1 MTAYASKAGP
11 QRLTRWLLVLFVV
24 GLCWRGYGDYNRTL
38 KNDPSVW
45 TTVLQG
51 TASAPEQYRVG
62 VVFTA
67 DWITRHLPLRLS
79 AAFAI
84 LDLLG
89 SLLAVWLL
97 YALLERSRVYRSASL
112 PLQWFGSAAFL
123 ALTMYFLG
131 WNDWF
136 WRVSTLP
143 TVGLVALMLW
153 LWTPQSAGR
162 SSMVRGPLVAAAF
175 FAVCLAQAT
184 IRADVALLV
193 CLGVVAVGMARHDPQ
208 LALPRRAA
216 VAVGMITAAVVS
228 GVQLYLMR
236 VRYPHAGYGDVPVF
250 MLAHDY
256 HRWADWVACV
266 IFLAPFVWAVV
277 QTVQQRWAG
286 EGADAAFL
294 AGSLGYAALWLVL
307 GRLEEVRIFLP
318 FALALTPLT
327 VELAMRRLQPD
338 FAAKPGVEA

>member
-1 MTAYASKAGP
+1 MTAYASKSGP
-11 QRLTRWLLVLFVV
+11 QRLTRCLLVLFVT
-24 GLCWRGYGDYNRTL
+24 GLCWRGYGNYNQML
-38 KNDPSVW
+38 KSDPSVW
-45 TTVLQG
+45 ITVLQG

-67 DWITRHLPLRLS
+67 DWMTRHLPLRLS
-79 AAFAI
+79 AAFGV

-97 YALLERSRVYRSASL
+97 YALLERSRVYRAASL

-123 ALTMYFLG
+123 ALTVYFL
-131 WNDWF
+131 DWTDWY

-143 TVGLVALMLW
+143 TVGLVAVMLW
-153 LWTPQSAGR
+153 LWTLPSASR
-162 SSMVRGPLVAAAF
+162 SSRVRGALVAGAF

-184 IRADVALLV
+184 VRADVALLV
-193 CLGVVAVGMARHDPQ
+193 CLGVVAVCVARRDPQ
-208 LALPRRAA
+208 LALPRWAA
-216 VAVGMITAAVVS
+216 LAVGLITAAAVS

-236 VRYPHAGYGDVPVF
+236 VRYPQARYGDVPVF

-266 IFLAPFVWAVV
+266 IFVAPFVWTVV
-277 QTVQQRWAG
+277 QAVRQRRAG
-286 EGADAAFL
+286 EGAHAAFL
-294 AGSLGYAALWLVL
+294 AGSLGYAVLWLVL
-307 GRLEEVRIFLP
+307 GRQEEVRIFLP

-327 VELAMRRLQPD
+327 VELAMRRLQPV
-338 FAAKPGVEA
+338 FAVKSGAEA